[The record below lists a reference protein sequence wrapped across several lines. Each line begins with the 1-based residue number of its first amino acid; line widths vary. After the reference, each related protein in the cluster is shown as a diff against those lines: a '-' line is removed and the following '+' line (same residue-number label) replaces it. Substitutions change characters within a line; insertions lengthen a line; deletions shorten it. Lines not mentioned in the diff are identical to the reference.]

1 MVAASVLG
9 GCSSA
14 SPAAAPA
21 GGDAGDGTGADAG
34 TGCVTYAPM
43 TITTMRNPAAP
54 GCYELAH
61 VALVARTS
69 STKTPRLYVQ
79 DPKGGDYSAIMAK
92 CSATSAHACSATALA
107 TSLQLLNGASVT
119 LRGYYEHG
127 KISGF
132 EEFYI
137 ESVTDDGAMLPVPAP
152 ITLTVADLGRDA
164 RVPAKWFQKATVNVA
179 PADTLAMYDFSPPEF
194 ALNGPC
200 PAWEGF
206 GMIASS
212 VMKPSPA
219 TCAGAKNPAGQ
230 TAADPK
236 EILIG
241 RQFFHRFTYSSD
253 CGCAATHSQVLLTA
267 ANTVSGAISGVLI
280 LEILK
285 GSKAGFQ
292 VFEPTSKTEFPIQ

>member
-1 MVAASVLG
+1 M
-9 GCSSA
+9 
-14 SPAAAPA
+14 
-21 GGDAGDGTGADAG
+21 
-34 TGCVTYAPM
+34 
-43 TITTMRNPAAP
+43 
-54 GCYELAH
+54 
-61 VALVARTS
+61 
-69 STKTPRLYVQ
+69 
-79 DPKGGDYSAIMAK
+79 
-92 CSATSAHACSATALA
+92 
-107 TSLQLLNGASVT
+107 T

-132 EEFYI
+132 EEFYV

-152 ITLTVADLGRDA
+152 ITLNVSDLERNA
-164 RVPAKWFQKATVNVA
+164 RVPAKWFQKATVTVA

-219 TCAGAKNPAGQ
+219 TCAGAKNPPGQ

-236 EILIG
+236 EILVG

-253 CGCAATHSQVLLTA
+253 CGCAAAHSQVLLTA
-267 ANTVSGAISGVLI
+267 ANTVSGSISGILI

-285 GSKAGFQ
+285 GSKSGFQ
-292 VFEPTSKTEFPIQ
+292 VFEPTSKSEFPIQ